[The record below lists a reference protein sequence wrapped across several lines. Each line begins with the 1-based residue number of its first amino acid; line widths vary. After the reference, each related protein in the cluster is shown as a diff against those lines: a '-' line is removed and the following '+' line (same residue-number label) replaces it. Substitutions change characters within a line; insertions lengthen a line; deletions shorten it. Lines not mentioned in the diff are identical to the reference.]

1 MRYWSAAVI
10 LAAILLP
17 AIAAEAGERIE
28 LPTRGQL
35 VQPVEYVPAAS
46 APVAS
51 VILFP
56 GGNGVVAEV
65 AKNFLLRVRGRFAE
79 QGLAVAVADAPS
91 DHAGGM
97 GPPFRA
103 TAPHARD
110 VAAIIAFLKGKAPVP
125 VWLIGTS
132 RGTISAANAAV
143 RLGPSQVAGI
153 VLTSTVWSGGLSA
166 VPLAEIEVPTLVVH
180 NRDDGC
186 SESPY
191 AGAQQAMPQLAHA
204 PAKELILVSGGTS
217 KSRPCDALSPHGYY
231 QIENQVVPPIIQ
243 WIKAH
248 TKVG

>member
-1 MRYWSAAVI
+1 MRCGFVVLL
-10 LAAILLP
+10 LAATLLP
-17 AIAAEAGERIE
+17 AVAAEADERVE
-28 LPTRGQL
+28 LRTRGAV
-35 VQPVEYVPAAS
+35 VQPVEYIPAAS

-65 AKNFLLRVRGRFAE
+65 RNNFLLRVRNQFAE
-79 QGLAVAVADAPS
+79 QGLAVAVADVPS
-91 DHAGGM
+91 DHGGGM

-103 TAPHARD
+103 SAPHAQD

-125 VWLIGTS
+125 VWLVGTS
-132 RGTISAANAAV
+132 RGTISAANAAA
-143 RLGPSQVAGI
+143 RLGASQVAGI
-153 VLTSTVWSGGLSA
+153 VLTSTVWSGGMSA
-166 VPLAEIEVPTLVVH
+166 VPLGEIAVPTLVIH

-186 SESPY
+186 GESPY
-191 AGAQQAMPQLAHA
+191 PGAAQAMPQLAHA
-204 PAKELILVSGGTS
+204 PAKELMTVSGGTS

-248 TKVG
+248 TTAG